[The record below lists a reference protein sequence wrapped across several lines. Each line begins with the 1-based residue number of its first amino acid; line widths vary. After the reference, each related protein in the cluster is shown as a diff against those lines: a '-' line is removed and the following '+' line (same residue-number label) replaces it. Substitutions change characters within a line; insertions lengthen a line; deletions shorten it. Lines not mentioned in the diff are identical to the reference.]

1 MKPAKQRAVVS
12 LKTHLA
18 FIFTLL
24 KDTQTRKN
32 LSLPNPTNCGGA
44 MRTWRAHTFW
54 AGAGLGLGRQVPY
67 RSVGRVLSYSLA
79 VQVWPEVQALYMK
92 YLNLYMLVT
101 N

>member
-1 MKPAKQRAVVS
+1 
-12 LKTHLA
+12 
-18 FIFTLL
+18 
-24 KDTQTRKN
+24 
-32 LSLPNPTNCGGA
+32 

-54 AGAGLGLGRQVPY
+54 AGAGLGSGGQVPY
-67 RSVGRVLSYSLA
+67 RNVGRVLSYSLV